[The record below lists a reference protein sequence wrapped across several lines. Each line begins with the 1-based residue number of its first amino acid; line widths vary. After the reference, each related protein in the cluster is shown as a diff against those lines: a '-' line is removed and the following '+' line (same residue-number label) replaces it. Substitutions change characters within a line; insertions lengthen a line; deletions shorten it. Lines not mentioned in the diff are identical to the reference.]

1 MLLPG
6 GAGEHRADDLRL
18 EAAMWG
24 LLLPPPSPG
33 PPTCWLWAGSSFPV
47 LRAPLYSTQ
56 PFFRRQHTVDTSSS
70 TSSSSRNHHTTQGFT
85 SDAKFF
91 YACLIWE
98 FCIVI
103 ANTTTPFANICCFS
117 CHSVIMRSFCS
128 KILLMCLLKMW
139 SLKVS
144 Q

>member
-1 MLLPG
+1 MRELGITLVLLPG
-6 GAGEHRADDLRL
+6 EHRPGLRRL
-18 EAAMWG
+18 GRWQPRGRRLAPQPVGSGLAAP
-24 LLLPPPSPG
+24 L
-33 PPTCWLWAGSSFPV
+33 
-47 LRAPLYSTQ
+47 LRAPLFNNHS
-56 PFFRRQHTVDTSSS
+56 FAGNNVDTSSS

-91 YACLIWE
+91 YDCLIWE